1 MEAGGRPGEQA
12 GAGGLHLTSIHLAH
26 WVDVNHKPDLI
37 PFQVLSGAEV
47 CFAARV
53 SESVAVWPLDSNAQ
67 K

>member
-37 PFQVLSGAEV
+37 PFQVLSGAKV
-47 CFAARV
+47 CFAVRV
-53 SESVAVWPLDSNAQ
+53 LESVAVRPLDVEAQ
-67 K
+67 F